1 MESCS
6 TDNSSNEKDF
16 YTHNL
21 NIKMVE
27 YYDEPLYISRIL
39 GLFSMETINIKTGV
53 AIEPPKH
60 FILESICD
68 GSLYEK
74 DDLLCEYYDHVKQ
87 IKIMLYSATV
97 DEGSEDDF
105 LSDKFILVKELSNNS
120 CQNYLCEYQFVN
132 VTVPP

>member
-1 MESCS
+1 MESGA
-6 TDNSSNEKDF
+6 TNNSSNEKDF
-16 YTHNL
+16 YTHDL

-27 YYDEPLYISRIL
+27 NYDEPPYISRIL

-53 AIEPPKH
+53 VIEPPKH
-60 FILESICD
+60 FILKSICD

-87 IKIMLYSATV
+87 IKIILYSPTV

-105 LSDKFILVKELSNNS
+105 LSDKFILIKELPDNS
-120 CQNYLCEYQFVN
+120 CKNYLCEYEFVN
-132 VTVPP
+132 VTVP

>member
-1 MESCS
+1 MEIGF
-6 TDNSSNEKDF
+6 TNNSSNEKDF
-16 YTHNL
+16 YRHDL

-27 YYDEPLYISRIL
+27 NYDETLYISRIL
-39 GLFSMETINIKTGV
+39 GLFSMEIINIKTGI

-74 DDLLCEYYDHVKQ
+74 DDLLCEYYDYIKK
-87 IKIMLYSATV
+87 IKIMLYSPTV
-97 DEGSEDDF
+97 DEESEDNF
-105 LSDKFILVKELSNNS
+105 LSDKFILVKELPDNS

-132 VTVPP
+132 VTDP